1 MHLQEATAISR
12 PTLCEIGVS
21 PTQCKR
27 FKISIRSCH
36 LHNPRYWQQLMATRP
51 RKQMRF
57 MVSPTTDETDVAG
70 AMLAHTRLPR
80 NRNPSGAIEPSTL
93 EPSITE
99 KLSLRVEDALTGKV
113 LLDISKDEATWP
125 NEARWL
131 YTFDVLSLLKIPE
144 DEHPMFDLFHAEQQR
159 EPVQIA
165 HLGKTYTLVKR
176 ACSRCTICNICCTRS
191 GAHILCSHG
200 SFAHLWCRPQHESS
214 QCIVIVEGYSN
225 GAGLSTRFSD
235 DEITGELASI
245 ERQYNITTPE
255 DFNRR

>member
-1 MHLQEATAISR
+1 
-12 PTLCEIGVS
+12 
-21 PTQCKR
+21 
-27 FKISIRSCH
+27 
-36 LHNPRYWQQLMATRP
+36 MATRR

-57 MVSPTTDETDVAG
+57 MVPPTTDETDVAG
-70 AMLAHTRLPR
+70 AMLAHTRLPSDR
-80 NRNPSGAIEPSTL
+80 IPSGAIEPSTLEPSIPESLETTSGTIEPSTL

-113 LLDISKDEATWP
+113 LLDTSKDEVTWP
-125 NEARWL
+125 TKARWL
-131 YTFDVLSLLKIPE
+131 YAFNVFSLLKISP
-144 DEHPMFDLFHAEQQR
+144 DEHPLFDLFHAEQQR
-159 EPVQIA
+159 EPVQDL

-176 ACSRCTICNICCTRS
+176 ACSRCTLCNICCTRS

-214 QCIVIVEGYSN
+214 RCIVIVEGYSN